1 MFKKYLHS
9 NHLNRYIRYMRL
21 YLQVLPRCIPI
32 PSFSVACQLMSRDA
46 KRKLKTVPDHAI
58 FVFPVH
64 SNCTFR
70 LHSGADECT
79 KTWLWSSFFTIF
91 EFYEKY
97 LRKKYVSLSHH
108 VSLTGIQK
116 KGKGEFQKGNY

>member
-1 MFKKYLHS
+1 
-9 NHLNRYIRYMRL
+9 MRL

-32 PSFSVACQLMSRDA
+32 PSFSQISVACQLMSRDA

-97 LRKKYVSLSHH
+97 LQKKYVSLSHH
-108 VSLTGIQK
+108 VSLMSDK
-116 KGKGEFQKGNY
+116 LNYQ

>member
-1 MFKKYLHS
+1 
-9 NHLNRYIRYMRL
+9 MRL
-21 YLQVLPRCIPI
+21 YLKVLPRCILI

-64 SNCTFR
+64 SNCMFC
-70 LHSGADECT
+70 LHSGGDECT

-91 EFYEKY
+91 QFCEKY

-108 VSLTGIQK
+108 VSLTGIQR